1 MKLQLGERLR
11 MAREHAR
18 ITQAQLEERSGIK
31 QATISKIE
39 RGESENSTFTVRL
52 AVACGVRPEWLDMEE
67 GPMLG
72 IKGYTTSDPKLIAM
86 CRIME
91 DKAEYVKD
99 AAVKEVTQILELV
112 DKARANGGNNGTDG

>member
-1 MKLQLGERLR
+1 
-11 MAREHAR
+11 MAREHAG

-52 AVACGVRPEWLDMEE
+52 AVACGVRPAWLDMGEA
-67 GPMLG
+67 PMLE

-112 DKARANGGNNGTDG
+112 EHTRAANDNNGTDG